1 MQRPKIT
8 AFVVVG
14 WVDKCRRYPRYPW
27 DEPALLFM
35 APGCPVEYLL
45 REITDDVLRDL
56 PGYGVSNDPDHRS
69 YWQ

>member
-14 WVDKCRRYPRYPW
+14 RVDKFRRFLWQP
-27 DEPALLFM
+27 EPALLFM

-56 PGYGVSNDPDHRS
+56 PGYGVSDDPGHRS
-69 YWQ
+69 YRQ